1 MLAGAE
7 VCGSSTSLNE
17 FLGGRIMKLSTIL
30 LSIFVFLPM
39 TVLAAD
45 EPVKQ
50 VTVTGFGMGDSAV
63 SELIARDF
71 ANRQAELNAYSQCGG
86 YGMVIQNMGY
96 PSVTCGSLTIGG
108 QTNYHCSAWVTAT
121 CQKAAE

>member
-1 MLAGAE
+1 
-7 VCGSSTSLNE
+7 
-17 FLGGRIMKLSTIL
+17 MKLSTML
-30 LSIFVFLPM
+30 LSILFILP
-39 TVLAAD
+39 VVAVAAD
-45 EPVKQ
+45 EPARQ
-50 VTVTGFGMGDSAV
+50 VTVTGFGMGDSVV
-63 SELIARDF
+63 SEMIARDF

>member
-1 MLAGAE
+1 MKISAIAFSALA
-7 VCGSSTSLNE
+7 
-17 FLGGRIMKLSTIL
+17 L
-30 LSIFVFLPM
+30 LPTM
-39 TVLAAD
+39 ALAAD

-50 VTVTGFGMGDSAV
+50 VTVTGFGMGDSVV
-63 SELIARDF
+63 SELIARDS
-71 ANRQAELNAYSQCGG
+71 ASRQAELNAYSQCGG

-96 PSVTCGSLTIGG
+96 PSVTCGALTIGG